1 MKKHIQI
8 VAALHIALGAISLL
22 GAIVVFVVFAIAGGI
37 VISQGEHQAA
47 GILGI
52 IAVAL
57 GSFLAV
63 LALPGII
70 GGWALLTGRSWGR
83 PLVLVLGFLHLL
95 NIPFGTALGIYTI
108 WALLHEPVSQLPG
121 ASTNQP
127 IASP

>member
-8 VAALHIALGAISLL
+8 VAALHIALGAMSLL
-22 GAIVVFVVFAIAGGI
+22 AAIVVFAVFGMAGGI

-57 GSFLAV
+57 GTFLTA

-70 GGWALLTGRSWGR
+70 GGWALLSGRSWGR
-83 PLVLVLGFLHLL
+83 PLVLVLGFLDLI

-108 WALLHEPVSQLPG
+108 WALLHEPASQLPS

-127 IASP
+127 TA